1 MIAVVGS
8 ADTIVPPDS
17 TSTLTF
23 VEALREAGAD
33 AAVTV
38 FDGADHFSVPSLA
51 YLDRGTDLVGWLTG
65 NQKST
70 AEEGYH
76 G

>member
-1 MIAVVGS
+1 MIAFVGS

-17 TSTLTF
+17 TPTF

-38 FDGADHFSVPSLA
+38 FDGDDHFSVPSLT
-51 YLDRGTDLVGWLTG
+51 YLDRGTYLVGWLTG

>member
-17 TSTLTF
+17 TLTF

-33 AAVTV
+33 VAVTV
-38 FDGADHFSVPSLA
+38 FDGDDHFSVPSL
-51 YLDRGTDLVGWLTG
+51 T
-65 NQKST
+65 
-70 AEEGYH
+70 
-76 G
+76 

>member
-1 MIAVVGS
+1 MIAFVGS
-8 ADTIVPPDS
+8 ADTIVSPD
-17 TSTLTF
+17 STLTF

-33 AAVTV
+33 VVVTV
-38 FDGADHFSVPSLA
+38 FDGDDHFSVPSLA
-51 YLDRGTDLVGWLTG
+51 YLDRGTYLVGWLTG

>member
-1 MIAVVGS
+1 
-8 ADTIVPPDS
+8 
-17 TSTLTF
+17 
-23 VEALREAGAD
+23 VEALLEAGAA

-38 FDGADHFSVPSLA
+38 FDGADHFSVPSLT
-51 YLDRGTDLVGWLTG
+51 YLDRDTDLVGWLTG

>member
-1 MIAVVGS
+1 MIAFVGS
-8 ADTIVPPDS
+8 TDTIVPPD
-17 TSTLTF
+17 STLTF

>member
-1 MIAVVGS
+1 MIAVVSS
-8 ADTIVPPDS
+8 ADTIVPPD
-17 TSTLTF
+17 STLTF

-51 YLDRGTDLVGWLTG
+51 YLDRSTRPCRLADG

>member
-8 ADTIVPPDS
+8 ADTIVFPD
-17 TSTLTF
+17 STLTF

-33 AAVTV
+33 VAVTV
-38 FDGADHFSVPSLA
+38 FDGDDHFSVPSLT

>member
-1 MIAVVGS
+1 MIAIVSS
-8 ADTIVPPDS
+8 AYTIVPPD
-17 TSTLTF
+17 STLTF

-38 FDGADHFSVPSLA
+38 FDGADHFSVPSLT
-51 YLDRGTDLVGWLTG
+51 YLDRGTYLVGWLTR

>member
-1 MIAVVGS
+1 MIAVVSS
-8 ADTIVPPDS
+8 ADTIVPPD
-17 TSTLTF
+17 STLTF

-33 AAVTV
+33 APVTV
-38 FDGADHFSVPSLA
+38 FDGAGHFSVPSLT
-51 YLDRGTDLVGWLTG
+51 YLDRGTYLVGWLTR

>member
-1 MIAVVGS
+1 MIAFVGS
-8 ADTIVPPDS
+8 ADTIVPPD
-17 TSTLTF
+17 STLTF

-38 FDGADHFSVPSLA
+38 FDGADPFSVPSLA
-51 YLDRGTDLVGWLTG
+51 YLDRGTYLVGWLTG

>member
-1 MIAVVGS
+1 MIAVVSS
-8 ADTIVPPDS
+8 ADTTVPPD
-17 TSTLTF
+17 STLTF

>member
-1 MIAVVGS
+1 VQ
-8 ADTIVPPDS
+8 
-17 TSTLTF
+17 
-23 VEALREAGAD
+23 ALREAGAD

-38 FDGADHFSVPSLA
+38 FDGDDHFSVPSLT